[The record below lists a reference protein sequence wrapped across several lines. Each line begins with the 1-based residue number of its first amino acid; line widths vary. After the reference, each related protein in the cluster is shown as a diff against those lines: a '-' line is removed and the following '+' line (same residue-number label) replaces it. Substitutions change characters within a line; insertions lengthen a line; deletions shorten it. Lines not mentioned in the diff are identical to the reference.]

1 MVDTTEALTMPTGES
16 FLLAGDEWPM
26 PTFESADDFV
36 AELERRELLG
46 DDPVVMA
53 ALRGDD
59 PGLNRRSVQRHVS
72 RVTGLR
78 ANQIRQIVRARTASE
93 RLQRGES
100 ILDVAHD
107 LGYADQ
113 AHLTRDLRRMTGF
126 TPGQTKDRDEP
137 I

>member
-1 MVDTTEALTMPTGES
+1 
-16 FLLAGDEWPM
+16 M
-26 PTFESADDFV
+26 PTFETADDLV
-36 AELERRELLG
+36 AELERGNLLA

-59 PGLNRRSVQRHVS
+59 PGLTPRSVQRHVS
-72 RVTGLR
+72 QVTGLT
-78 ANQIRQIVRARTASE
+78 ANQIRGIVRARTASE

-113 AHLTRDLRRMTGF
+113 AHLTRELHRMTGF
-126 TPGQTKDRDEP
+126 TPRRMKDRDEP